1 MQLTNEQFLTT
12 LAKVVN
18 SKPAGFRYVDAPM
31 TPHQTSA
38 CVRYS
43 YDSCIVGEVLG
54 EVAPDIRADL
64 LVQETRHNASLGMS
78 YIVEGNLHSAPA
90 LRISRQFRRN
100 FTEAQIRVLR
110 WAQWMQDGGTPWV
123 GILTLAPGKLADAER
138 GIDPITGDTHPAQ
151 PAPLLDVATAANLP
165 LEDVVH
171 HEAEIHIPMVDSIAF
186 MSKVLSP
193 EPIFGPVKIKEIV
206 EA

>member
-54 EVAPDIRADL
+54 EVAPDIRTAL
-64 LVQETRHNASLGMS
+64 LVQEARHNVSLGMS
-78 YIVEGNLHSAPA
+78 YIVDENVTSGAA
-90 LRISRQFRRN
+90 WRISRQFRRT
-100 FTEAQIRVLR
+100 FTEPQIRVLR
-110 WAQWMQDGGTPWV
+110 WAQGMQDGGTPWV

-138 GIDPITGDTHPAQ
+138 GIEPIMN
-151 PAPLLDVATAANLP
+151 PLEVTPISEVATAPNLP

-171 HEAEIHIPMVDSIAF
+171 HEAEIHIPMIDSIAF